1 MPELCGV
8 CDVSVSRRKCI
19 LCILCNRWFHIE
31 CEDVSKEMFSLLDKN
46 KYLSYKCKEC
56 MENPP
61 IVSNDDC
68 TFKEEIRNQFSAFKD
83 SLKAHANDMKQ
94 QQMEINI
101 KIDNVVSDIRKELAV
116 NLQEIKDEVN
126 NCKNLVHANDI
137 NTKKKFCE
145 VELLNHLVQHRLNR
159 ADIIITGLSK
169 DIKELTEIIISI
181 CEHLKVQITKD
192 DILNVMY
199 IRRNNAIL
207 VKFSNIGLRDKV
219 MSAYFKIKN
228 ITKSDVEDG
237 GDASRIYLSD
247 NYTYIPYI

>member
-1 MPELCGV
+1 MLAFPGENAFYVYCVIDGF
-8 CDVSVSRRKCI
+8 I
-19 LCILCNRWFHIE
+19 LN
-31 CEDVSKEMFSLLDKN
+31 VKM
-46 KYLSYKCKEC
+46 
-56 MENPP
+56 
-61 IVSNDDC
+61 
-68 TFKEEIRNQFSAFKD
+68 
-83 SLKAHANDMKQ
+83 SLKKCFPYWTKTNTCRINAKSVWKILQLFRMMIAHANDMKQ

-181 CEHLKVQITKD
+181 CEH
-192 DILNVMY
+192 
-199 IRRNNAIL
+199 
-207 VKFSNIGLRDKV
+207 
-219 MSAYFKIKN
+219 
-228 ITKSDVEDG
+228 
-237 GDASRIYLSD
+237 
-247 NYTYIPYI
+247 